1 MFKYCFSSGNGLKI
15 SIKDEQMPSRKQ
27 IPNLGSVFSVK
38 EKNIFSRLVLPF
50 LLLYFLIQVPL
61 LHAGADIS
69 GEGKCPQPRKTKSAP
84 KKFFAAKNPIKST
97 PESLEEGEALYHFDV
112 PVMQCEKCHGKNGN
126 GFGMM
131 AWSLRPKPRNFLCKK
146 AMSKVSD
153 GQMYWIIK
161 NGSKRTGCL
170 PNRSLSDDQIWKLVL
185 YVREL
190 SK

>member
-1 MFKYCFSSGNGLKI
+1 MNIFDQNTCSPSENGF
-15 SIKDEQMPSRKQ
+15 SIKS
-27 IPNLGSVFSVK
+27 F
-38 EKNIFSRLVLPF
+38 IFSWKTISFSRVVVTF
-50 LLLYFLIQVPL
+50 LILYFFIHVPSL
-61 LHAGADIS
+61 YAGSDIS
-69 GEGKCPQPRKTKSAP
+69 GEGQCPQPRKTKSAP
-84 KKFFAAKNPIKST
+84 KNIYSAKNPLKPTAEI
-97 PESLEEGEALYHFDV
+97 LEEGKSLYHFDV

-146 AMSKVSD
+146 VMSKVSD
-153 GQMYWIIK
+153 GQIFWIIK

>member
-1 MFKYCFSSGNGLKI
+1 LNNSFVRGIELKFFDRNNYSSGKNFFFFKEI
-15 SIKDEQMPSRKQ
+15 E
-27 IPNLGSVFSVK
+27 FSWK
-38 EKNIFSRLVLPF
+38 SKSFSLVTF
-50 LLLYFLIQVPL
+50 TFLIFYFFLYVPSL
-61 LHAGADIS
+61 YAGSDIS
-69 GEGKCPQPRKTKSAP
+69 GEGQCPQPRKTKSAP
-84 KKFFAAKNPIKST
+84 EKIYSTKNPLKPTAEI
-97 PESLEEGEALYHFDV
+97 LEEGKALYHFDV
-112 PVMQCEKCHGKNGN
+112 PVMQCEKCHGKSGN

-146 AMSKVSD
+146 VMSKVSD
-153 GQMYWIIK
+153 GQIYWIIK

>member
-1 MFKYCFSSGNGLKI
+1 MFSSGNCLKI
-15 SIKDEQMPSRKQ
+15 FIRDGQVPSRNQ
-27 IPNLGSVFSVK
+27 ISNLGFVLSVK
-38 EKNIFSRLVLPF
+38 EKTNFSLLAFPF
-50 LLLYFLIQVPL
+50 LLLYFCIQAPL

-69 GEGKCPQPRKTKSAP
+69 GEGKCPQSRKTKSAP
-84 KKFFAAKNPIKST
+84 EKFFTAKNPFKPT

-146 AMSKVSD
+146 SMSNVSD
-153 GQMYWIIK
+153 GQIYWIIK

-170 PNRSLSDDQIWKLVL
+170 PNRGLSDDQIWKLVL

>member
-1 MFKYCFSSGNGLKI
+1 MSPGRYELNIFIKIQPTLGRSIFSSCDIPLKT
-15 SIKDEQMPSRKQ
+15 S
-27 IPNLGSVFSVK
+27 
-38 EKNIFSRLVLPF
+38 IFSRIGFSF
-50 LLLYFLIQVPL
+50 LLLCMFFHVPL
-61 LHAGADIS
+61 VHAGADIS

-84 KKFFAAKNPIKST
+84 KKIYSAKNPIKPT
-97 PESLEEGEALYHFDV
+97 PEMIEVGEALYHFDV

-146 AMSKVSD
+146 SMEKISD
-153 GQMYWIIK
+153 GQIFWIIK

-185 YVREL
+185 YVREF

>member
-1 MFKYCFSSGNGLKI
+1 MKI
-15 SIKDEQMPSRKQ
+15 SNKIKCIAGGNIFPVCNFPRK
-27 IPNLGSVFSVK
+27 ST
-38 EKNIFSRLVLPF
+38 IFSRVIFSF
-50 LLLYFLIQVPL
+50 LLLYFFLNVPL
-61 LHAGADIS
+61 LYAGADIS
-69 GEGKCPQPRKTKSAP
+69 GQGKCPQPRKTKTAP
-84 KKFFAAKNPIKST
+84 EKIYTAKNPLKPT
-97 PESLEEGEALYHFDV
+97 PEILEEGESLYHFEV
-112 PVMQCEKCHGKNGN
+112 PIMQCEKCHGKNGN

-146 AMSKVSD
+146 SMSKVSD
-153 GQMYWIIK
+153 GQIFWIIK

>member
-1 MFKYCFSSGNGLKI
+1 MKIFKKTQRLLGKNIISSFNIPLKT
-15 SIKDEQMPSRKQ
+15 IKLSRV
-27 IPNLGSVFSVK
+27 VFS
-38 EKNIFSRLVLPF
+38 F
-50 LLLYFLIQVPL
+50 LLLYFFLSVSL
-61 LHAGADIS
+61 VYAGADIS
-69 GEGKCPQPRKTKSAP
+69 GKGKCPQPRKTKSAP
-84 KKFFAAKNPIKST
+84 KKIYSATNPIKPT
-97 PESLEEGEALYHFDV
+97 PETIEEGEALYHFDV

-146 AMSKVSD
+146 SMKKVSD
-153 GQMYWIIK
+153 GQIFWIIK

-170 PNRSLSDDQIWKLVL
+170 PNRSLTDDQIWKLVL

>member
-1 MFKYCFSSGNGLKI
+1 MKILFKLKSLFVRKIYSSF
-15 SIKDEQMPSRKQ
+15 Q
-27 IPNLGSVFSVK
+27 IPLKTNIYSRIGFFFLFFYFSFHVPFVF
-38 EKNIFSRLVLPF
+38 
-50 LLLYFLIQVPL
+50 
-61 LHAGADIS
+61 AGADIS
-69 GEGKCPQPRKTKSAP
+69 GKGRCPQPRKTKSAP
-84 KKFFAAKNPIKST
+84 KKIYSAKNPLKPT
-97 PESLEEGEALYHFDV
+97 PELIEEGEALYHFDV

-146 AMSKVSD
+146 SMEKVSD
-153 GQMYWIIK
+153 GQIFWIIK

>member
-1 MFKYCFSSGNGLKI
+1 MASIGEQGLKI
-15 SIKDEQMPSRKQ
+15 LDHNTRSPGKDPFLILSFH
-27 IPNLGSVFSVK
+27 FSGKAISFSGV
-38 EKNIFSRLVLPF
+38 IFLF
-50 LLLYFLIQVPL
+50 LLLYFFLYVPFVF
-61 LHAGADIS
+61 AGGDIS
-69 GEGKCPQPRKTKSAP
+69 GEGQCPQPRKTKSAP
-84 KKFFAAKNPIKST
+84 KEIFFAKNPLKPTAEI
-97 PESLEEGEALYHFDV
+97 LEEGEALYHFDV

-146 AMSKVSD
+146 VMSKISD
-153 GQMYWIIK
+153 GQIYWIIK

-170 PNRSLSDDQIWKLVL
+170 PNRSLTDDQIWKLVL